1 MDRKS
6 QADDDEDDTRHKN
19 TVLLFIEF
27 LVHHFLIKIL
37 LNKAKSLFFL
47 CKESTRKAKDRKP
60 RIDRDSQGT
69 TNTAKEKSR
78 AHSKER

>member
-47 CKESTRKAKDRKP
+47 CKDK
-60 RIDRDSQGT
+60 GLL
-69 TNTAKEKSR
+69 AKECER
-78 AHSKER
+78 TLKERHQRIPMNNTK